1 MDVELTQEAEAKLND
16 LALRTGRGTDE
27 LLSEAVNHLLS
38 YNEWFEE
45 KVRDSQ
51 RAVARGEIV
60 GDDEVRRLIEK
71 RERT

>member
-27 LLSEAVNHLLS
+27 LLSEAVSHLLS

-71 RERT
+71 RECT